1 MGRFDGLVAVITG
14 ASGGIGAG
22 TARKMA
28 QEGAAIVIM
37 ARRKE
42 KLDRLIAEI
51 RQKGGTAIGLEG
63 DLSREADCDRL
74 IDTAVSEFGRIDILV
89 NNAGQPDFHQTA
101 SICTDEMWESTL
113 RIQEYAVFYCCR
125 RALQYME
132 KQKSGVIVNISSICG
147 TNGTAGISSAATKAA
162 IIGMTKNIA
171 MQYTGTGIRCNAIAP
186 GVVTHEAEPG
196 QKPVDPYEL
205 TQNKEFFEKTKRY
218 ADFALE
224 PSNIDEQ
231 ADVICFLASHESR
244 AITGQ
249 CIMTDR
255 GMCI

>member
-1 MGRFDGLVAVITG
+1 MGRFDGKIAVITG

-22 TARKMA
+22 TARKMSE
-28 QEGAAIVIM
+28 EGATVVIM

-42 KLDRLIAEI
+42 KLERLITEI
-51 RQKGGTAIGLEG
+51 RQKGGSAVGLSG
-63 DLSREADCDRL
+63 DLSIEADCDRL

-132 KQKSGVIVNISSICG
+132 KQNSGVIVNISSICG

-196 QKPVDPYEL
+196 QEPPDPYKL
-205 TQNKEFFEKTKRY
+205 TANLAFYEKTKRY
-218 ADFALE
+218 ADFELE

-231 ADVICFLASHESR
+231 ADVICFLASDESR